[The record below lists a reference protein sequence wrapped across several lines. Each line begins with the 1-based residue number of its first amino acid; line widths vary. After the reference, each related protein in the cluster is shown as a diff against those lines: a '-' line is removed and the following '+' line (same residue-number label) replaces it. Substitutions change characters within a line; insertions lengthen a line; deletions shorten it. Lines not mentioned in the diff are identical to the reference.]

1 MKDKDYQ
8 STLVCDENGC
18 YKLRDILQN
27 PNNNC
32 DSKECKE
39 LEEEYSKYM
48 HLGIP
53 VGYYHSATMFIPEDN
68 YQERNKNDP
77 ASALVIS
84 EKAYISLIEPSIDNK
99 NETKKS
105 SNKITKKSRKPKTN
119 KKTTN
124 KNKKK

>member
-1 MKDKDYQ
+1 MKDKDPQ
-8 STLVCDENGC
+8 STLVCDEHGC
-18 YKLRDILQN
+18 YKLKDILQN

-32 DSKECKE
+32 NSKECKE

-48 HLGIP
+48 HLGVPI
-53 VGYYHSATMFIPEDN
+53 GYYHSATMFIPEDN

-77 ASALVIS
+77 ALALVIS
-84 EKAYISLIEPSIDNK
+84 EKAYLSLIEPSIDNK

-119 KKTTN
+119 KKTN

>member
-1 MKDKDYQ
+1 MKDKDPQ
-8 STLVCDENGC
+8 STLVCDEHGC
-18 YKLRDILQN
+18 YKLKDILQN

-32 DSKECKE
+32 NSKECKE

-48 HLGIP
+48 HLGVPI
-53 VGYYHSATMFIPEDN
+53 GYYHSATMFIPEDN

-77 ASALVIS
+77 ALALVIS
-84 EKAYISLIEPSIDNK
+84 EKAYLFIEPSIDNK

-119 KKTTN
+119 KKT
-124 KNKKK
+124 NKK